1 MSYDQPDGA
10 APPVGS
16 LTQQVRTIA
25 GREVVCDADGYLLDA
40 AQWTEEMALDFA
52 RECGLAAPTDAHW
65 QVIRFL
71 RDYYLQNG
79 RAPLHR
85 QLKAGTGL
93 SLMEIE
99 GLFPG
104 GLRHGARRW
113 AGLPNPRSCGM

>member
-1 MSYDQPDGA
+1 MSFDQPA
-10 APPVGS
+10 EATRPVGNLS
-16 LTQQVRTIA
+16 QQVRVIA
-25 GREVVCDADGYLLDA
+25 GREIVFDSEGYLLDPTR
-40 AQWTEEMALDFA
+40 WTEGVAQDLA
-52 RECGLAAPTDAHW
+52 RESGLTMMTDTHW
-65 QVIRFL
+65 RVIRFL

-85 QLKAGTGL
+85 QLKSGTGL

-99 GLFPG
+99 SLFPD